1 MDDEPHTDDHP
12 NRYGNPL
19 PPPVAIQAFNH
30 VDFLQESVPWVRI
43 RASLSLVR
51 SRRPDRGFDRPEKRS
66 VPRDRTRGGPPPV
79 PTVGRSLLRP
89 GRPFASTFRGA
100 ELLAKRCH
108 TAGPDG
114 LGRRPLL
121 F

>member
-30 VDFLQESVPWVRI
+30 LDFLQESVPWVRI

-51 SRRPDRGFDRPEKRS
+51 SRRPDRRCDRPEKRF
-66 VPRDRTRGGPPPV
+66 VARDRNRGGARPV
-79 PTVGRSLLRP
+79 PTVWRSLLRP
-89 GRPFASTFRGA
+89 GRPSRAPSGA
-100 ELLAKRCH
+100 TELLAK
-108 TAGPDG
+108 
-114 LGRRPLL
+114 
-121 F
+121 